1 MNSVKSNIIGT
12 LQQDGRLPNW
22 YKSRPVTIPFF
33 KYAKIEI
40 VYAIALNNPTNFSTQ
55 ADAILANFL
64 QKTNKDRLQ
73 LSKTL
78 YDDCQL
84 FLHNIGHQKEL
95 DTLYN
100 IKHENEIWNFI
111 TPKEIRICNKKTNSS
126 KLYVQ
131 ILCDCEWDYEH
142 GLQFIFLNGN
152 KLVRISEIDGCLT
165 LENE

>member
-12 LQQDGRLPNW
+12 LQQDGRLSNW

-33 KYAKIEI
+33 KDLKIEI
-40 VYAIALNNPTNFSTQ
+40 VYAVTLNNPTEFVTQ
-55 ADAILANFL
+55 ADAVLANFL
-64 QKTNKDRLQ
+64 QKSNEDRLQ

-78 YDDCQL
+78 YDDCKL
-84 FLHNIGHQKEL
+84 FLNNIGYQKEL
-95 DTLYN
+95 DSLYS
-100 IKHENEIWNFI
+100 IKHEKKIWNFI
-111 TPKEIRICNKKTNSS
+111 TPKEIRVCNKTTNSS
-126 KLYVQ
+126 KLYLL

-152 KLVRISEIDGCLT
+152 KLLRISEIDGCLT